1 MEGMEIEYLA
11 KEIKISQE
19 EMRKVLG
26 QVYSLPA
33 RVHSPGHLFKSY
45 NKEAASYVPKGETV
59 NTGDLLTAKQ
69 KTEEKYEYLLCRWYH
84 RFARFFKI
92 GFGYDW
98 EEQYKEYKEFWEN
111 YFYGKQAGKGGLKT
125 ERMAV

>member
-11 KEIKISQE
+11 QEIKISQE

-26 QVYSLPA
+26 QAYSE
-33 RVHSPGHLFKSY
+33 K
-45 NKEAASYVPKGETV
+45 
-59 NTGDLLTAKQ
+59 
-69 KTEEKYEYLLCRWYH
+69 EKYKYLLCRCYH
-84 RFARFFKI
+84 RFAIFFKI

-98 EEQYKEYKEFWEN
+98 EKQYKEYKKFWEN
-111 YFYGKQAGKGGLKT
+111 YFYSKQAGKGGLKK

>member
-33 RVHSPGHLFKSY
+33 RACSPGHLFKSY
-45 NKEAASYVPKGETV
+45 NKESASYVPKGETV
-59 NTGDLLTAKQ
+59 NTNEFLIDKLETKEKDKDLL
-69 KTEEKYEYLLCRWYH
+69 CGWCH
-84 RFARFFKI
+84 RFANFLKV
-92 GFGYDW
+92 GFNYDW
-98 EEQYKEYKEFWEN
+98 EDQYKEYKAFWEN
-111 YFYGKQAGKGGLKT
+111 YFYGKQSI
-125 ERMAV
+125 

>member
-33 RVHSPGHLFKSY
+33 PARSPSHLFKSY
-45 NKEAASYVPKGETV
+45 NKESASYVPKGETF
-59 NTGDLLTAKQ
+59 NTNEFLIDKLETKEKDKDLLH
-69 KTEEKYEYLLCRWYH
+69 CWYD
-84 RFARFFKI
+84 RFASFFKI

-111 YFYGKQAGKGGLKT
+111 YFYGKQSI
-125 ERMAV
+125 

>member
-1 MEGMEIEYLA
+1 MEAMEIGYLA

-33 RVHSPGHLFKSY
+33 RVYRPSHLFKSY
-45 NKEAASYVPKGETV
+45 NKEATSYVHKGETV
-59 NTGDLLTAKQ
+59 NTGELLTAKP
-69 KTEEKYEYLLCRWYH
+69 KTEEIYEYLLCRWYH

-111 YFYGKQAGKGGLKT
+111 YFYGKQSI
-125 ERMAV
+125 